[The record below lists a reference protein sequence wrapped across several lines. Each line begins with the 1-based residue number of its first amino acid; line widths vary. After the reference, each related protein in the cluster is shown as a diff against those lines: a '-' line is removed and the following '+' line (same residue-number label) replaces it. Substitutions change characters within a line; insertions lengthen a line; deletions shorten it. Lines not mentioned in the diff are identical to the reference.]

1 MQSMSQ
7 TVMGNV
13 ENFIIREKIG
23 NASLSV
29 AEVNAFYELADRGL
43 AEFRLDAKDKS
54 GFLISPLD
62 VNVVEN
68 GFSRQAIEYNL
79 AIKEIASRSGGLIT
93 ETTPIKIV
101 SGLEIN
107 SMLSLLPNK
116 SEIRQSAN
124 QQLAEGSI
132 RWQLYKD
139 KSCAQKH
146 KHFSTIKLN
155 IIGLCLVLANSWLS
169 TLMTCMQ

>member
-1 MQSMSQ
+1 MIKIIVQESDIDSLFKYLKDSGLDMQSMSQ

-68 GFSRQAIEYNL
+68 GVDAMTNIER
-79 AIKEIASRSGGLIT
+79 ER
-93 ETTPIKIV
+93 
-101 SGLEIN
+101 LEIGQGDYTIDSPISATGIGKDADDAFFEGLVGKGGQFIMN
-107 SMLSLLPNK
+107 ERTEEDPLAVDITSTDFLDTSIL
-116 SEIRQSAN
+116 QSP
-124 QQLAEGSI
+124 
-132 RWQLYKD
+132 
-139 KSCAQKH
+139 
-146 KHFSTIKLN
+146 
-155 IIGLCLVLANSWLS
+155 
-169 TLMTCMQ
+169 